1 MFKIRGEI
9 KGSEQINIIDID
21 EKSIAALGQ
30 WPWSRDI
37 VSQMVA
43 KLTQDGAAIIGMDV
57 VFAEYDRTSPSA
69 FAAKLGLA
77 NNNNKFLNYDE
88 IFAKTL
94 ANSPLILGYQFEM
107 VDKPFLNK
115 NAPSIPAI
123 FIEKNKQSNDYV
135 LEGKGTILNNEL
147 VQNSGYSSGFFNN
160 IPDDSGITRSVPL
173 IIRFDGQIYPSLVLE
188 MIRAAN
194 GINKVIV
201 NYNELGVENI
211 QLGNFFIP
219 TDRYGRLLINF
230 RGKEKSFRY
239 ISAVD
244 ILENKI
250 QKEEIAGKI
259 FFIGTSAVGLSDLR
273 AIPFEPIFPGVEIHA
288 NVIDNILNGDFLTLP
303 HWIDAANIFYIII
316 IVALSMIFM
325 GLSKINYI
333 PIAFM
338 LLLSVIIYSNYYLMF
353 EQYILIDTFFPLS
366 GLLFATIA
374 SISINYFF
382 ETKQKELIKQKFS
395 SKVSKGVMED
405 ILKSGDNDL
414 LSAKDKEVTVFF
426 SDVRGFTTISEA
438 MPSPRALIDY
448 LNRYL
453 TPVTEIIIDNEGTID
468 KYIGD
473 AVMAY
478 WNAPADV
485 ANHQDK
491 AIKASLEQFKF
502 LKELNAKLQAENVP
516 IVEIGIGI
524 NTGHV
529 TVGEM
534 GSARRSDYTV
544 IGDPINLGSRLESLC
559 KGYGAKIIISEFT
572 KNGLKEEYITRTLDL
587 VRVKGKTEP
596 VAIFEIIDYKENPL
610 LLEDKESAIKEVEY
624 FNRAVMMYR
633 KSEFRL
639 AKSMFEELK
648 NDYKPLNKKICD
660 IYIERCEIFIKTP
673 PKDFDGVFTHTTKG

>member
-1 MFKIRGEI
+1 
-9 KGSEQINIIDID
+9 N
-21 EKSIAALGQ
+21 
-30 WPWSRDI
+30 
-37 VSQMVA
+37 
-43 KLTQDGAAIIGMDV
+43 
-57 VFAEYDRTSPSA
+57 
-69 FAAKLGLA
+69 
-77 NNNNKFLNYDE
+77 
-88 IFAKTL
+88 
-94 ANSPLILGYQFEM
+94 
-107 VDKPFLNK
+107 
-115 NAPSIPAI
+115 
-123 FIEKNKQSNDYV
+123 
-135 LEGKGTILNNEL
+135 
-147 VQNSGYSSGFFNN
+147 GYSSGFFNN

-173 IIRFDGQIYPSLVLE
+173 IIRYEGQIYPSLVLE
-188 MIRAAN
+188 MIRASN

-201 NYNELGVENI
+201 NYNEIGVENI
-211 QLGNFFIP
+211 QLGDFFIP

-250 QKEEIAGKI
+250 PTEQIKDKI
-259 FFIGTSAVGLSDLR
+259 FFVGTSAAGLLDLR
-273 AIPFEPIFPGVEIHA
+273 ATPFESIFPGVEVHA
-288 NVIDNILNGDFLTLP
+288 NAMDNILNNQYITLP
-303 HWIDAANIFYIII
+303 AWVDGANIIVIIFI
-316 IVALSMIFM
+316 TSLTMILVAFS
-325 GLSKINYI
+325 SVKWI
-333 PIAFM
+333 PIIFIALFGLIVSFNYHM
-338 LLLSVIIYSNYYLMF
+338 LF
-353 EQYILIDTFFPLS
+353 KKYISLNTFFPLVA
-366 GLLFATIA
+366 LLFSIIGATL
-374 SISINYFF
+374 INYFF

-395 SKVSKGVMED
+395 SKVSKAVMED

-453 TPVTEIIIDNEGTID
+453 NPVTEIIIDNEGTID

-485 ANHQDK
+485 TNHQDK
-491 AIKASLEQFKF
+491 ALKASLEQFKF
-502 LKELNAKLQAENVP
+502 LKELNVKLQAENAP

-524 NTGHV
+524 NTGFV

-572 KNGLKEEYITRTLDL
+572 KSGLKEEYITRTLDL

-596 VAIFEIIDYKENPL
+596 VAIFEIIDYKEHPL
-610 LLEDKESAIKEVEY
+610 LLEDKESVIKEVEY
-624 FNRAVMMYR
+624 FNRAVMLYR
-633 KSEFRL
+633 QSEFKL
-639 AKSMFEELK
+639 AKSMFEEIQ
-648 NDYKPLNKKICD
+648 NTMNPLNKKICG
-660 IYIERCEIFIKTP
+660 IYIERCEVFIEHP